1 LLIKS
6 NITLASS
13 SKRRLD
19 LLRKIGIEPYRII
32 NPEINEMNFEDIP
45 INKRPREI
53 AFQKALAAKEKNPA
67 TDNFIIA
74 GDNIVFRGKKTYDK
88 TDKISEVKRYLNELS
103 GKKHFVLGGLCV
115 LSPNGEIS
123 KRTVKTE
130 VFFKKLSNTE
140 ISDEDLQ
147 KDGLNKAGGYAIQ
160 NLGSLI
166 VSKIKGSYFNVV
178 GLCLFELVQMLK
190 GLGWKNIN

>member
-1 LLIKS
+1 MLIKS

-32 NPEINEMNFEDIP
+32 NPEINEMNFEDVP
-45 INKRPREI
+45 IYKRPKEI
-53 AFQKALAAKEKNPA
+53 AFQKALAAKERNPA

-88 TDKISEVKRYLNELS
+88 TDKISEVKRYLYELS

-123 KRTVKTE
+123 KRIVRTE

-140 ISDEDLQ
+140 ISDENLQ

>member
-1 LLIKS
+1 MLIKS
-6 NITLASS
+6 NIILASS

-32 NPEINEMNFEDIP
+32 SPEINEMNFEDIP

-123 KRTVKTE
+123 KRTVRTE

-140 ISDEDLQ
+140 INDENLQ

>member
-1 LLIKS
+1 MLIKS
-6 NITLASS
+6 NIILASS

-32 NPEINEMNFEDIP
+32 SPKINEMNFEDIP

-123 KRTVKTE
+123 KRTVRTE

-140 ISDEDLQ
+140 INDENLQ

>member
-1 LLIKS
+1 
-6 NITLASS
+6 
-13 SKRRLD
+13 
-19 LLRKIGIEPYRII
+19 
-32 NPEINEMNFEDIP
+32 MNFEDVP
-45 INKRPREI
+45 IYKRPKEI
-53 AFQKALAAKEKNPA
+53 AFQKALAAKERNPA

-88 TDKISEVKRYLNELS
+88 TDKISEVKRYLYELS

-123 KRTVKTE
+123 KRIVRTE

-140 ISDEDLQ
+140 ISDENLQ

>member
-1 LLIKS
+1 MLIKS

-88 TDKISEVKRYLNELS
+88 TDNISEVKRYLNELS

-123 KRTVKTE
+123 KRTVRTE

>member
-1 LLIKS
+1 MLIKS

-74 GDNIVFRGKKTYDK
+74 G
-88 TDKISEVKRYLNELS
+88 ELS

>member
-1 LLIKS
+1 MLITS

>member
-1 LLIKS
+1 MLIKS

-32 NPEINEMNFEDIP
+32 NPEINEMNFEHIP
-45 INKRPREI
+45 VSKRPKEI
-53 AFQKALAAKEKNPA
+53 AFQKALAAKERNPA

-123 KRTVKTE
+123 KRTVRTE

-140 ISDEDLQ
+140 ISDENLQ

>member
-1 LLIKS
+1 MLIKS

-32 NPEINEMNFEDIP
+32 NPEINEMNFENIP

>member
-1 LLIKS
+1 MLIKS

>member
-1 LLIKS
+1 MLIKS

-140 ISDEDLQ
+140 ISDENLQ

>member
-1 LLIKS
+1 MLIKS

-123 KRTVKTE
+123 KRTVRTE

>member
-1 LLIKS
+1 MLIKS

-103 GKKHFVLGGLCV
+103 GKKHFVLGGICV

>member
-1 LLIKS
+1 MLIKS

-19 LLRKIGIEPYRII
+19 LLRKIGIEPCRII

-53 AFQKALAAKEKNPA
+53 AFQKALAAKEKNPS

-123 KRTVKTE
+123 KRTVRTE

-140 ISDEDLQ
+140 ISDENLQ

>member
-1 LLIKS
+1 MLIKS

-13 SKRRLD
+13 SNRRLD